1 MEISGL
7 DVKTVQGG
15 FLMQT
20 RDSGGDDPSTWRCV
34 TKRAPTPDE
43 MDDLAFAWKAAKH
56 VKSNAIVLV
65 KGKALVGMGAGQ
77 PNRVNSV
84 HLALRAAE
92 DRARGSV
99 LASDAFFPF
108 ADNVQLAAGGG
119 VVAAVQPGGV
129 GEGPGGH

>member
-1 MEISGL
+1 MTPQPGNVLPSAARRL
-7 DVKTVQGG
+7 KRWKTWLSPGK
-15 FLMQT
+15 T
-20 RDSGGDDPSTWRCV
+20 
-34 TKRAPTPDE
+34 
-43 MDDLAFAWKAAKH
+43 AKH

-65 KGKALVGMGAGQ
+65 KDMALVGMGAGQ

-92 DRARGSV
+92 DKARGSV

-119 VVAAVQPGGV
+119 VVAAVQPGGSV
-129 GEGPGGH
+129 RDQEVIDTADELGMAMVFTGVRHFKH